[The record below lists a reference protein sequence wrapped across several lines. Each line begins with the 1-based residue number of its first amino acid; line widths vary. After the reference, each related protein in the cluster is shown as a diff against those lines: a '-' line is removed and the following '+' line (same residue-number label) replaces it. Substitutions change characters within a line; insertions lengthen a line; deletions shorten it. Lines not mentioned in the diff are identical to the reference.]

1 MKNILVWETLS
12 LVSGG
17 QKMTLTVMDLLKDEY
32 SFYCLL
38 PEKGEMADELDKR
51 GIPYTLMGN
60 QTLPI
65 GIKGKKAIFTYA
77 AMSLRSIKR
86 SMKAIRQWKPDVLYA
101 PGPAALPWSAVCGSL
116 SHRPVVWHLHHLF
129 LDGMTKKLLNMCSK
143 WKSVKRIIAV
153 SEVVG
158 NQISNSKGHNKV
170 RVIYNPVDVAKYES
184 GSAERVRPEFEKLLP
199 TIKEEGSI
207 VILHV
212 ALIQRLKK
220 QDKVLECVKILRDRG
235 INACAIFAGECREA
249 DFKAEADKY
258 IADNELDNYVVFA
271 GRRNDIPDLLKL
283 ADVVPIIASF
293 EGFPLAGLEACAAGT
308 PVVAA
313 DVGGAKEFIDV
324 SGNGCTFE
332 FDNAESMA
340 NSILSCANRKKYYLQ
355 HGKSFAL
362 DSTYEVYSK
371 KIINIYDEI

>member
-1 MKNILVWETLS
+1 MKKMLVWETLGT
-12 LVSGG
+12 VSGG
-17 QKMTLTVMDLLKDEY
+17 QRMTLIIADMLKDKYE
-32 SFYCLL
+32 FLFLIPEEGLL
-38 PEKGEMADELDKR
+38 SDELKKR
-51 GIPYTLMGN
+51 RILYRVIGS

-77 AMSLRSIKR
+77 AMSLRSINR

-129 LDGMTKKLLNMCSK
+129 LDGMTKKLLNVCSK

-220 QDKVLECVKILRDRG
+220 QDKVLECVKTLRDKG
-235 INACAIFAGECREA
+235 INACVIFAGECREA
-249 DFKAEADKY
+249 DFKAEAEKY
-258 IADNELDNYVVFA
+258 IADNELGNYVVFT

-283 ADVVPIIASF
+283 ADVVPIVSI
-293 EGFPLAGLEACAAGT
+293 EGLSLVGQEAAAAGV
-308 PVVAA
+308 PIVSVNI
-313 DVGGAKEFIDV
+313 GGAKELIEV
-324 SGNGCTFE
+324 SRNGCTYE
-332 FDNAESMA
+332 YDNAESMA
-340 NSILSCANRKKYYLQ
+340 DAVVKCMKEKEKHIEQGKVYAQNSTNEMYSEKIKVI
-355 HGKSFAL
+355 F
-362 DSTYEVYSK
+362 YE
-371 KIINIYDEI
+371 I